1 MFASVQD
8 AVADIRAGRM
18 VIVVDDA
25 DRENEGDVVAA
36 AELVTPEIITFM
48 ATQARGLI
56 CLPLSPERV
65 RQLHLQ
71 PMVLQN
77 TEHWETAFTVSI
89 DARGVSTGIS
99 AADRALTARLAADAK
114 VGPEGFLQPGHI
126 FPLEAQP
133 GGVLKRAGHTEA
145 AVDLARMAGL
155 APAGVICEVM
165 NDDGTMARTPDLL
178 VFAQRHGL
186 KVVTIADIIR
196 YRHQNERLIQRVG
209 EADLPTRY
217 GHFRAVAY
225 EDALRGNSHLAV
237 CKGEIGDGEPV
248 LCRMHSEC
256 LTGDVLGSLR
266 CDCGDQLAEAMELID
281 REGRGVL
288 IYLRGHEGRGIG
300 LAPKIQ
306 AYALQDSGLDTVEAN
321 LRLGY
326 PPDLRD
332 YGIGAQILVDL
343 GVRKLRLL
351 TNNPRKVAGLEG
363 YGIEIVERVPI
374 EIAHRPENHRY
385 LETKRSKLGH
395 LLTE

>member
-1 MFASVQD
+1 MAAQFA
-8 AVADIRAGRM
+8 
-18 VIVVDDA
+18 
-25 DRENEGDVVAA
+25 
-36 AELVTPEIITFM
+36 TPETVAFFLEH
-48 ATQARGLI
+48 TSGLI
-56 CLPLSPERV
+56 CVPLLGERLDDLELPL
-65 RQLHLQ
+65 
-71 PMVLQN
+71 MVANN
-77 TEHWETAFTVSI
+77 TESQRTAFTVTV
-89 DARGVSTGIS
+89 DAVKGTTTGIS
-99 AADRALTARLAADAK
+99 AEDRAATIRALVDPETKPADLAR
-114 VGPEGFLQPGHI
+114 PGHVL
-126 FPLEAQP
+126 PLRYRQ

-217 GHFRAVAY
+217 GQFRAVAY
-225 EDALRGNSHLAV
+225 EDALRRNSHLAV

-363 YGIEIVERVPI
+363 T
-374 EIAHRPENHRY
+374 AS
-385 LETKRSKLGH
+385 RSSNACPSRSRTGRR
-395 LLTE
+395 TTATSRRSGASSATC